1 MLFGY
6 GFEPRP
12 NIRALGLAGSVMAI
26 GFINKRMTAPPGGG
40 GVGYSGFQVTG
51 MIE

>member
-1 MLFGY
+1 MLLGY

-26 GFINKRMTAPPGGG
+26 GFINKRITAPPGGG
-40 GVGYSGFQVTG
+40 GGWGTPDFK
-51 MIE
+51 